1 MQLKLSLSSLM
12 LFHVLMGYSQEK
24 ISTLDQEEFTTD
36 DTVLEEVVVVD
47 SRFEIKRSQSGK
59 TVIKISEK
67 ELKNYQGRS
76 LPELLQTYGG
86 INLIGSRSAA
96 GQNQS
101 FSIRGGRN
109 NQVLILIDGVRVSDP
124 SRISND
130 FDLNLL
136 NLADIVSIEI
146 VKGAASTLYGSSA
159 STGVVNITTKKSSKK
174 LTVNLGS
181 TIGTQQTANTA
192 FNKISYLS
200 NFANFSGTKDSFQY
214 KLSLGSQNIYGL
226 SSIDVGTEIDP
237 FIQTNFG
244 FQLGRKGKYLD
255 WNLTFNKDHSG
266 TSFDNVFGTASDD
279 NSTLVTDLD
288 RFSLSS
294 TYAYDKGSL
303 QAVLGLQNTDR
314 VFTGGYNQ
322 TLQGSN
328 LALDVFNKYTIKER
342 FYSVL
347 GFAHQNTSYE
357 GAPSNVQN
365 DVYLN
370 FVYLSNAGFNFNLG
384 GRMNNHNTYGSHFTY
399 SINPSYS
406 FRFANEDR
414 LKIVSSIS
422 SAFIPPSSYQLYD
435 FYSGNLDLKPEENT
449 TLEMGAEWNSGTQSR
464 ASLVFFKRTEDPT
477 LIYDFAT
484 YRYGN
489 SEERV
494 TYSGIEFEY
503 QNELFGVVDLRMNYT
518 YNETEL
524 GDLIY
529 LPKHAFGAVLDYDL
543 SSATHLNTSIQH
555 TGSRV
560 GLSTASLNAYT
571 LVDTKV
577 THRFKNQKLSTF
589 FILANIFD
597 ADYIEMEGYSAQGRN
612 FRLGVNLSF

>member
-12 LFHVLMGYSQEK
+12 LFHVFAGFSQEE
-24 ISTLDQEEFTTD
+24 ISTLDQEEFVTD

-59 TVIKISEK
+59 TIIKITEK

-86 INLIGSRSAA
+86 INLIGSRSPA
-96 GQNQS
+96 GQNLT

-136 NLADIVSIEI
+136 NLSDIVSIEI

-159 STGVVNITTKKSSKK
+159 STGVVNITTKKSNKK

-181 TIGTQQTANTA
+181 TIGTQQAANTA

-226 SSIDVGTEIDP
+226 SSVDVGTEIDP

-244 FQLGRKGKYLD
+244 FQLGRKGKHLD
-255 WNLTFNKDHSG
+255 WNLTFNKDNSG
-266 TSFDNVFGTASDD
+266 TSFDNVFGTVSDN
-279 NSTLVTDLD
+279 NSTLVTDLE

-303 QAVLGLQNTDR
+303 HTVLGLQNTDR
-314 VFTGGYNQ
+314 VFAGGFNQ
-322 TLQGSN
+322 TFQGSN
-328 LALDVFNKYTIKER
+328 LALDVFNKSIIKER

-347 GFAHQNTSYE
+347 GYAHQNTSYE

-370 FVYLSNAGFNFNLG
+370 FVYLSNVGFNFNLG
-384 GRMNNHNTYGSHFTY
+384 SRLNNHDTYGSHFTY

-406 FRFANEDR
+406 FRLANEDR
-414 LKIVSSIS
+414 LKIISSIS

-449 TLEMGAEWNSGTQSR
+449 TLELGAEWNSGTQAR

-477 LIYDFAT
+477 LIYDLTTF
-484 YRYGN
+484 RYGN

-494 TYSGIEFEY
+494 AYSGIEFEY
-503 QNELFGVVDLRMNYT
+503 QNKLFDVVDLRMNYT

-524 GDLIY
+524 GSLIN
-529 LPKHAFGAVLDYDL
+529 LPKHAFGTVIDYDL

-560 GLSTASLNAYT
+560 GLSSTPLGAYT
-571 LVDTKV
+571 LVDAKV
-577 THRFKNQKLSTF
+577 SHQFKNQKLSTF

-597 ADYIEMEGYSAQGRN
+597 EDYIEIENYSTQGRN

>member
-12 LFHVLMGYSQEK
+12 LFHVLTGYSQEK
-24 ISTLDQEEFTTD
+24 ISTLDQEEFITD
-36 DTVLEEVVVVD
+36 ETVLEEVVVVD

-159 STGVVNITTKKSSKK
+159 STGVVNITTKKSSKT
-174 LTVNLGS
+174 LSVNLGS
-181 TIGTQQTANTA
+181 TIGTQQAANTA

-200 NFANFSGTKDSFQY
+200 NFANFSGNKDSFQY

-226 SSIDVGTEIDP
+226 SSVDVGTEIDP

-266 TSFDNVFGTASDD
+266 TSFDNVFGSASDN

-303 QAVLGLQNTDR
+303 HAVLGLQNTDR
-314 VFTGGYNQ
+314 VFAGGYNQ

-328 LALDVFNKYTIKER
+328 LALDVFNKYIIKER

-370 FVYLSNAGFNFNLG
+370 FVYLSNVGFNFNLG
-384 GRMNNHNTYGSHFTY
+384 SRMNNHDTYGSHFTY

-435 FYSGNLDLKPEENT
+435 FYSGNLDLKPEENI
-449 TLEMGAEWNSGTQSR
+449 TLELGAEWNSGTQSR

-503 QNELFGVVDLRMNYT
+503 QNKLFDVVDLRMNYT

-524 GDLIY
+524 GNLIN
-529 LPKHAFGAVLDYDL
+529 LPKHAFGTVLDYDL
-543 SSATHLNTSIQH
+543 SPAMHLNTSIQH

-560 GLSTASLNAYT
+560 GLSSAPLDAYT
-571 LVDTKV
+571 LVDAKV
-577 THRFKNQKLSTF
+577 SHRFKNQKLSAF

-597 ADYIEMEGYSAQGRN
+597 ADYIEIENFSTQGRN

>member
-12 LFHVLMGYSQEK
+12 LFHVFAGFSQEE
-24 ISTLDQEEFTTD
+24 ISTLDQEEFVTD

-59 TVIKISEK
+59 TIIKITEK

-86 INLIGSRSAA
+86 INLIGSRSPA
-96 GQNQS
+96 GQNLT

-109 NQVLILIDGVRVSDP
+109 NQVLILVDGVRVSDP

-181 TIGTQQTANTA
+181 TIGTQQAANTA

-200 NFANFSGTKDSFQY
+200 NFASFSGTKDSFQY

-226 SSIDVGTEIDP
+226 SSVDVGTEIDP

-244 FQLGRKGKYLD
+244 FQLGRKGKHLD

-266 TSFDNVFGTASDD
+266 TSFDNVFGTPSDN
-279 NSTLVTDLD
+279 NSTLVTDLE

-303 QAVLGLQNTDR
+303 HTVLGLQNTDR
-314 VFTGGYNQ
+314 VFAGSYNQ
-322 TLQGSN
+322 TFQGSN
-328 LALDVFNKYTIKER
+328 LALDVFNKYIIKER

-347 GFAHQNTSYE
+347 GYAHQNTSYE

-370 FVYLSNAGFNFNLG
+370 FVYLSTVGFNFNLG
-384 GRMNNHNTYGSHFTY
+384 SRLNNHDTYGSHFTY

-406 FRFANEDR
+406 FRLANEDR
-414 LKIVSSIS
+414 LKIISSIS

-449 TLEMGAEWNSGTQSR
+449 TLELGAEWNSETRAR

-477 LIYDFAT
+477 LIYDFST

-494 TYSGIEFEY
+494 AYSGIEFEY
-503 QNELFGVVDLRMNYT
+503 QNKLFDVIDLRMNYT

-524 GDLIY
+524 GSHIN
-529 LPKHAFGAVLDYDL
+529 LPKHAFGTVIDYDL

-560 GLSTASLNAYT
+560 GLSSAPLDAYT
-571 LVDTKV
+571 LVDAKV
-577 THRFKNQKLSTF
+577 SHQFKNRKLSTF

-597 ADYIEMEGYSAQGRN
+597 ADYIEIENFSTQGRN

>member
-12 LFHVLMGYSQEK
+12 LFHVLTGYSQEK
-24 ISTLDQEEFTTD
+24 VSTLDQEEFITD
-36 DTVLEEVVVVD
+36 ETVLEEVVVVD

-96 GQNQS
+96 GQNQN

-174 LTVNLGS
+174 VSVNLGS
-181 TIGTQQTANTA
+181 TIGTQQAANTA

-226 SSIDVGTEIDP
+226 SSVDVGTEIDP

-255 WNLTFNKDHSG
+255 WNVTFNKDHSG
-266 TSFDNVFGTASDD
+266 TSFDNVFGTPSDN
-279 NSTLVTDLD
+279 NSTLVTDLE

-294 TYAYDKGSL
+294 IYAYDKGRL
-303 QAVLGLQNTDR
+303 HAVLGLQNTDR
-314 VFTGGYNQ
+314 VFAGGYNQ
-322 TLQGSN
+322 TLQGAN
-328 LALDVFNKYTIKER
+328 LTLDVFNKYIIKER

-370 FVYLSNAGFNFNLG
+370 FVYLSTAGFNFNLG
-384 GRMNNHNTYGSHFTY
+384 SRMNNHDTYGSHFTY

-449 TLEMGAEWNSGTQSR
+449 TLELGAEWNSGTQSR

-477 LIYDFAT
+477 LIYDFTT
-484 YRYGN
+484 YSYGN

-494 TYSGIEFEY
+494 AYSGIEFEY
-503 QNELFGVVDLRMNYT
+503 QNKLFDVVDLRMNYT
-518 YNETEL
+518 YNETQL
-524 GDLIY
+524 GNLIN
-529 LPKHAFGAVLDYDL
+529 LPKHAFGTVLDYDL
-543 SSATHLNTSIQH
+543 SHATHLNTSIQH

-560 GLSTASLNAYT
+560 GLSSAPLDAYT
-571 LVDTKV
+571 LVDAKV
-577 THRFKNQKLSTF
+577 SHRFKNQKLSAF

-597 ADYIEMEGYSAQGRN
+597 ADYIEIENFSTQGRN
-612 FRLGVNLSF
+612 FRLGINLSF

>member
-12 LFHVLMGYSQEK
+12 LFHVFAGFSQEE
-24 ISTLDQEEFTTD
+24 ISTLDQEEFVTD

-59 TVIKISEK
+59 TIIKITEK

-86 INLIGSRSAA
+86 INLIGSRSPA
-96 GQNQS
+96 GQNLT

-136 NLADIVSIEI
+136 NLANIVSIEI

-181 TIGTQQTANTA
+181 TIGTQQAANTA
-192 FNKISYLS
+192 FNKISYMS

-226 SSIDVGTEIDP
+226 SSVDVGTEIDP

-244 FQLGRKGKYLD
+244 FQLGRKGKHLD

-266 TSFDNVFGTASDD
+266 TSFDNVFGTPSDN
-279 NSTLVTDLD
+279 NSTLVTDLE

-303 QAVLGLQNTDR
+303 HAVVGLQNTDR
-314 VFTGGYNQ
+314 VFAGGYNQ
-322 TLQGSN
+322 TFQGSN
-328 LALDVFNKYTIKER
+328 LALDVFNKYIIKER

-347 GFAHQNTSYE
+347 GYAHQNTSYA

-370 FVYLSNAGFNFNLG
+370 FVYLSTVGFNFNLG
-384 GRMNNHNTYGSHFTY
+384 SRLNNHDTYGSHFTY

-406 FRFANEDR
+406 FRLANEDR
-414 LKIVSSIS
+414 LKIISSIS

-449 TLEMGAEWNSGTQSR
+449 TLELGAEWNSRTQAR

-477 LIYDFAT
+477 LIYDLTTF
-484 YRYGN
+484 RYGN

-494 TYSGIEFEY
+494 AYSGIEFEY
-503 QNELFGVVDLRMNYT
+503 QNKLFDVVDLRMNYT

-524 GDLIY
+524 GSLIN
-529 LPKHAFGAVLDYDL
+529 LPKHAFGTVIDYDL

-560 GLSTASLNAYT
+560 GLSSEQLDAYT
-571 LVDTKV
+571 LVDAKV
-577 THRFKNQKLSTF
+577 SHQFKNQKLSAF

-597 ADYIEMEGYSAQGRN
+597 ADYIEIENYSTQGRN

>member
-12 LFHVLMGYSQEK
+12 LFHVFAGFSQEE
-24 ISTLDQEEFTTD
+24 ISTLDQEEFVTD

-59 TVIKISEK
+59 TIIKITEK

-86 INLIGSRSAA
+86 INLIGSRSPA
-96 GQNQS
+96 GQNLT

-181 TIGTQQTANTA
+181 TIGTQQAANTA

-226 SSIDVGTEIDP
+226 SSVDVGTEIDP

-244 FQLGRKGKYLD
+244 FQLGRKGKHLD

-266 TSFDNVFGTASDD
+266 TSFDNVFGTPSDN
-279 NSTLVTDLD
+279 NSTLVTDLE

-303 QAVLGLQNTDR
+303 HTVLGLQNTDR
-314 VFTGGYNQ
+314 VFAGGYNQ
-322 TLQGSN
+322 TLKGSN
-328 LALDVFNKYTIKER
+328 LALDVFNKYIIKER

-347 GFAHQNTSYE
+347 GYAHQNTSYA

-370 FVYLSNAGFNFNLG
+370 FVYLSTVGFNFNLG
-384 GRMNNHNTYGSHFTY
+384 SRLNNHDTYGSHFTY

-406 FRFANEDR
+406 FRLANEDR
-414 LKIVSSIS
+414 LKIISSIS

-449 TLEMGAEWNSGTQSR
+449 TLELGAEWNSRTQAR

-477 LIYDFAT
+477 LIYDLTTF
-484 YRYGN
+484 RYGN

-494 TYSGIEFEY
+494 AYSGIEFEY
-503 QNELFGVVDLRMNYT
+503 QNKLFDVVDLRMNYT

-524 GDLIY
+524 GSLIN
-529 LPKHAFGAVLDYDL
+529 LPKHAFGTVIDYDL

-560 GLSTASLNAYT
+560 GLSSAPLDAYT
-571 LVDTKV
+571 LVDAKV
-577 THRFKNQKLSTF
+577 SHQFKNQKLSAF

-597 ADYIEMEGYSAQGRN
+597 ADYIEIENYSTQGRN

>member
-24 ISTLDQEEFTTD
+24 TSTLDQEEFTTD
-36 DTVLEEVVVVD
+36 DTVLEEVVVID

-146 VKGAASTLYGSSA
+146 VKGATSTLYGSSA

-303 QAVLGLQNTDR
+303 HAVLGLQNTDR
-314 VFTGGYNQ
+314 VFAGGYNQ

-365 DVYLN
+365 DIYLN
-370 FVYLSNAGFNFNLG
+370 FIYLSNAGFNFNLG
-384 GRMNNHNTYGSHFTY
+384 SRMNNHNTYGSHFTY

-449 TLEMGAEWNSGTQSR
+449 TLELGAEWNSGTQSR
-464 ASLVFFKRTEDPT
+464 ASLVFFKRKEDPT
-477 LIYDFAT
+477 LIYDLAT
-484 YRYGN
+484 YRYNN

-503 QNELFGVVDLRMNYT
+503 QNKLFDVVDLRMNYT

-543 SSATHLNTSIQH
+543 SPATHLNTSIQH

-560 GLSTASLNAYT
+560 GLSTAPLNAYT

-597 ADYIEMEGYSAQGRN
+597 ADYIEIDGYSAQGRN

>member
-12 LFHVLMGYSQEK
+12 LFHVFAGFSQEE
-24 ISTLDQEEFTTD
+24 ISTLDQEEFVTD

-59 TVIKISEK
+59 TIIKITEK

-86 INLIGSRSAA
+86 INLIGSRSPA
-96 GQNQS
+96 GQNLT

-136 NLADIVSIEI
+136 NLANIVSIEI

-181 TIGTQQTANTA
+181 TIGTQQAANTA
-192 FNKISYLS
+192 FNKISYMS

-226 SSIDVGTEIDP
+226 SSVDVGTEIDP

-244 FQLGRKGKYLD
+244 FQLGRKGKHLD

-266 TSFDNVFGTASDD
+266 TSFDNVFGIVSDN
-279 NSTLVTDLD
+279 NSTLVTDLE

-303 QAVLGLQNTDR
+303 HTVLGLQNTDR
-314 VFTGGYNQ
+314 IFAGSYNQ
-322 TLQGSN
+322 TFQGSN
-328 LALDVFNKYTIKER
+328 LALDVFNKYIIKER

-347 GFAHQNTSYE
+347 GYAHQNTSYA

-370 FVYLSNAGFNFNLG
+370 FVYLSTVGFNFNLG
-384 GRMNNHNTYGSHFTY
+384 SRLNNHDTYGSHFTY

-406 FRFANEDR
+406 FRLANEDR
-414 LKIVSSIS
+414 LKIISSIS

-449 TLEMGAEWNSGTQSR
+449 TLELGAEWNSRTQAR

-477 LIYDFAT
+477 LIYDLTTF
-484 YRYGN
+484 RYGN

-494 TYSGIEFEY
+494 AYSGIEFEY
-503 QNELFGVVDLRMNYT
+503 QNKLFDVVDLRMNYT

-524 GDLIY
+524 GSLIN
-529 LPKHAFGAVLDYDL
+529 LPKHAFGTVIDYDL

-560 GLSTASLNAYT
+560 GLSSAPLDAYT
-571 LVDTKV
+571 LVDAKV
-577 THRFKNQKLSTF
+577 SHQFKNQKLSAF

-597 ADYIEMEGYSAQGRN
+597 ADYIEIENYSTQGRN

>member
-12 LFHVLMGYSQEK
+12 LFHVFAGFSQEE
-24 ISTLDQEEFTTD
+24 ISTLDQEEFVTD

-59 TVIKISEK
+59 TIIKITEK

-86 INLIGSRSAA
+86 INLIGSRSPA
-96 GQNQS
+96 GQNLT

-136 NLADIVSIEI
+136 NLANIVSIEI

-181 TIGTQQTANTA
+181 TIGTQQAANTA

-226 SSIDVGTEIDP
+226 SSVDVGTEIDP

-244 FQLGRKGKYLD
+244 FQLGRKGKHLD

-266 TSFDNVFGTASDD
+266 TSFDNVFGTPSDN
-279 NSTLVTDLD
+279 NSTLITDLE

-303 QAVLGLQNTDR
+303 HTVLGLQNTDR
-314 VFTGGYNQ
+314 VFAGGYNQ
-322 TLQGSN
+322 TLKGSN
-328 LALDVFNKYTIKER
+328 LALDVFNKYIIKER

-347 GFAHQNTSYE
+347 GYAHQNTSYA

-370 FVYLSNAGFNFNLG
+370 FVYLSTVGFNFNLG
-384 GRMNNHNTYGSHFTY
+384 SRLNNHDTYGSHFTY

-406 FRFANEDR
+406 FRLANEDR
-414 LKIVSSIS
+414 LKIISSIS

-449 TLEMGAEWNSGTQSR
+449 TLELGAEWNSRTQAR

-477 LIYDFAT
+477 LIYDLTTF
-484 YRYGN
+484 RYGN

-494 TYSGIEFEY
+494 AYSGIEFEY
-503 QNELFGVVDLRMNYT
+503 QNKLFDVVDLRMNYT

-524 GDLIY
+524 GSLIN
-529 LPKHAFGAVLDYDL
+529 LPKHAFGTVIDYDL

-560 GLSTASLNAYT
+560 GLSSAPLDAYT
-571 LVDTKV
+571 LVDAKV
-577 THRFKNQKLSTF
+577 SHQFKNQKLSAF

-597 ADYIEMEGYSAQGRN
+597 ADYIEIENYSTQGRN

>member
-12 LFHVLMGYSQEK
+12 LFHVFAGFSQEE
-24 ISTLDQEEFTTD
+24 ISTLDQEEFVTD

-59 TVIKISEK
+59 TIIKITEK

-86 INLIGSRSAA
+86 INLIGSRSPA
-96 GQNQS
+96 GQNLT

-181 TIGTQQTANTA
+181 TIGTQQAANTA
-192 FNKISYLS
+192 FNKISYMS

-226 SSIDVGTEIDP
+226 SSVDVGTEIDP

-244 FQLGRKGKYLD
+244 FQLGRKGKHLD

-266 TSFDNVFGTASDD
+266 TSFDNVFGTPSDN
-279 NSTLVTDLD
+279 NSTLVTDLE

-303 QAVLGLQNTDR
+303 HAVVGLQNTDR
-314 VFTGGYNQ
+314 VFAGGYNQ
-322 TLQGSN
+322 TFQGSN
-328 LALDVFNKYTIKER
+328 LALDVFNKYIIKER

-347 GFAHQNTSYE
+347 GYAHQNTSYA

-370 FVYLSNAGFNFNLG
+370 FVYLSTVGFNFNLG
-384 GRMNNHNTYGSHFTY
+384 SRLNNHDTYGSHFTY

-406 FRFANEDR
+406 FRLANEDR
-414 LKIVSSIS
+414 LKIISSIS

-449 TLEMGAEWNSGTQSR
+449 TLELGAEWNSRTQVR

-477 LIYDFAT
+477 LIYDLTTF
-484 YRYGN
+484 RYGN

-494 TYSGIEFEY
+494 AYSGIEFEY
-503 QNELFGVVDLRMNYT
+503 QNKLFDVVDLRMNYT

-524 GDLIY
+524 GSLIN
-529 LPKHAFGAVLDYDL
+529 LPKHAFGTVIDYDL

-560 GLSTASLNAYT
+560 GLSSAPLDAYT
-571 LVDTKV
+571 LVDAKV
-577 THRFKNQKLSTF
+577 SHQFKNQKLSTF

-597 ADYIEMEGYSAQGRN
+597 A
-612 FRLGVNLSF
+612 V

>member
-12 LFHVLMGYSQEK
+12 LFHVFAGFSQEE
-24 ISTLDQEEFTTD
+24 ISTLDQEEFVTD

-59 TVIKISEK
+59 TIIKITEK

-86 INLIGSRSAA
+86 INLIGSRSPA
-96 GQNQS
+96 GQNLT

-136 NLADIVSIEI
+136 NLANIVSIEI

-181 TIGTQQTANTA
+181 TIGTQQAANTA
-192 FNKISYLS
+192 FNKISYMS

-226 SSIDVGTEIDP
+226 SSVDVGTEIDP

-244 FQLGRKGKYLD
+244 FQLGRKGKHLD

-266 TSFDNVFGTASDD
+266 TSFDNVFETPSDN
-279 NSTLVTDLD
+279 NSTLITDLE

-303 QAVLGLQNTDR
+303 HAIVGLQNTDR
-314 VFTGGYNQ
+314 VFAGGYNQ
-322 TLQGSN
+322 TLKGSN
-328 LALDVFNKYTIKER
+328 LALDVFNKYIIKER

-347 GFAHQNTSYE
+347 GYAHQNTSYA

-370 FVYLSNAGFNFNLG
+370 FVYLSTVGFNFNLG
-384 GRMNNHNTYGSHFTY
+384 SRLNNHDTYGSHFTY

-406 FRFANEDR
+406 FRLANEDR
-414 LKIVSSIS
+414 LKIISSIS

-449 TLEMGAEWNSGTQSR
+449 TLELGAEWNSRTQAR

-477 LIYDFAT
+477 LIYDLTTF
-484 YRYGN
+484 RYGN

-494 TYSGIEFEY
+494 AYSGIEFEY
-503 QNELFGVVDLRMNYT
+503 QNKLFDVVDLRMNYT

-524 GDLIY
+524 GSLIN
-529 LPKHAFGAVLDYDL
+529 LPKHAFGTVIDYDL

-560 GLSTASLNAYT
+560 GLSSAPLDAYT
-571 LVDTKV
+571 LVDAKV
-577 THRFKNQKLSTF
+577 SHQFKNQKLSAF

-597 ADYIEMEGYSAQGRN
+597 ADYIEIENYSTQGRN

>member
-12 LFHVLMGYSQEK
+12 LFHVFAGFSQEE
-24 ISTLDQEEFTTD
+24 ISTLDQEEFVTD

-59 TVIKISEK
+59 TIIKITEK

-86 INLIGSRSAA
+86 INLIGSRSPA
-96 GQNQS
+96 GQNLT

-136 NLADIVSIEI
+136 NLANIVSIEI

-181 TIGTQQTANTA
+181 TIGTQQAANTA
-192 FNKISYLS
+192 FNKISYMS

-226 SSIDVGTEIDP
+226 SSVDVGTEIDP

-244 FQLGRKGKYLD
+244 FQLGRKGKHLD

-266 TSFDNVFGTASDD
+266 TSFDNVFGTPSDN
-279 NSTLVTDLD
+279 NSTLVTDLE

-303 QAVLGLQNTDR
+303 HAIVGLQNTDR
-314 VFTGGYNQ
+314 VFAGGYNQ
-322 TLQGSN
+322 TFQGSN
-328 LALDVFNKYTIKER
+328 LALDVFNKYIIKER

-347 GFAHQNTSYE
+347 GYAHQNTSYA

-370 FVYLSNAGFNFNLG
+370 FVYLSTVGFNFNLG
-384 GRMNNHNTYGSHFTY
+384 SRLNNHDTYGSHFTY

-406 FRFANEDR
+406 FRLANEDR
-414 LKIVSSIS
+414 LKIISSIS

-449 TLEMGAEWNSGTQSR
+449 TLELGAEWNSRTQAR

-477 LIYDFAT
+477 LIYDLTTF
-484 YRYGN
+484 RYGN

-494 TYSGIEFEY
+494 AYSGIEFEY
-503 QNELFGVVDLRMNYT
+503 QNKLFDVVDLRMNYT

-524 GDLIY
+524 GSLIN
-529 LPKHAFGAVLDYDL
+529 LPKHAFGTVIDYDL

-560 GLSTASLNAYT
+560 GLSSAPLDAYT
-571 LVDTKV
+571 LVDAKV
-577 THRFKNQKLSTF
+577 SHQFKNQKLSAF

-597 ADYIEMEGYSAQGRN
+597 ADYIEIENYSTQGRN